1 MNRGKYMLGE
11 LIVIACGAA
20 FLGLP
25 TLIYLRKKKELLNYG
40 ILTRGNISK
49 IEAVSENE
57 EDNDRYYYYVSYC
70 DHKGNRHE
78 SKLLRHDRNCAYKQG
93 DEIMIRYKA
102 DDPKFVVEDKR

>member
-1 MNRGKYMLGE
+1 MISITLF
-11 LIVIACGAA
+11 ISIADENTDKAYA
-20 FLGLP
+20 EINLLH
-25 TLIYLRKKKELLNYG
+25 TKKELHNNG

-49 IEAVSENE
+49 IETVSENE